1 MRGNHKRFMERQM
14 QTSYNRS
21 MSAYVQ
27 ILEQLVQVSGNG
39 TSYRTGSSPLNIR
52 LKPNEVYA
60 VRCSDDDRYFKTVM
74 IKRNDLSGKF
84 QTFISNVVAGDP
96 PPGMTEVSQEVVFKQ
111 MREMNAG
118 MVVGSDLQAFPFRG
132 HMGTAQQAPGNGLVS
147 DLHKGLL
154 KGDRS

>member
-1 MRGNHKRFMERQM
+1 MKGNHKRFMERQM

-39 TSYRTGSSPLNIR
+39 TSYRTGSSPLTAR

-74 IKRNDLSGKF
+74 IKRNDLTGKF

-96 PPGMTEVSQEVVFKQ
+96 PPEMPEVSSEQIFKQ

-118 MVVGSDLQAFPFRG
+118 MVVGSDLEAFPFRG
-132 HMGTAQQAPGNGLVS
+132 HLGGAQQAPGSGLVS

>member
-1 MRGNHKRFMERQM
+1 MKGNHKRFMERQM

-74 IKRNDLSGKF
+74 IKRNDLTGKF

-96 PPGMTEVSQEVVFKQ
+96 PPGMSEVSQEVVFKQ

-132 HMGTAQQAPGNGLVS
+132 HLGGAQQAPGNGLVS
-147 DLHKGLL
+147 DLHKGLQR
-154 KGDRS
+154 GNRS

>member
-1 MRGNHKRFMERQM
+1 M

-74 IKRNDLSGKF
+74 IKRNDLTGKF
-84 QTFISNVVAGDP
+84 QTFISNVCPGDP
-96 PPGMTEVSQEVVFKQ
+96 PPDMPEVSSEQVFKQ

-118 MVVGSDLQAFPFRG
+118 MVVGQDLEAFPFRG

>member
-1 MRGNHKRFMERQM
+1 MKGNHKRFMERQM

-74 IKRNDLSGKF
+74 IKRNDLTGKF
-84 QTFISNVVAGDP
+84 QTFISTVVPGDP
-96 PPGMTEVSQEVVFKQ
+96 PPDMPEVSSEQIFKQ
-111 MREMNAG
+111 IREMNAG
-118 MVVGSDLQAFPFRG
+118 MVVGSDLEAFPFRG
-132 HMGTAQQAPGNGLVS
+132 HMGNAQQAPGNGLVS
-147 DLHKGLL
+147 DLHKGLQR
-154 KGDRS
+154 GNRS